1 MTWFMLVA
9 VIYISLHA
17 VSCST
22 KSIWI
27 CFVPKIFK
35 FPESFR
41 CVSSALN
48 GEELVRDGGV
58 SLLAMLLARCMYVV
72 QRGTAP
78 TDPAAV
84 IVTNIMRTFAGI
96 GSTSPMEVQ
105 LIVTTCRLLV

>member
-1 MTWFMLVA
+1 
-9 VIYISLHA
+9 
-17 VSCST
+17 
-22 KSIWI
+22 
-27 CFVPKIFK
+27 VPKIFEV
-35 FPESFR
+35 PEPFR

-105 LIVTTCRLLV
+105 LIATTCGLLV